1 MPCEGSGTG
10 GLPGDAWI
18 SLSLRLSWGPQV
30 GGEETAF
37 NLVLEVKGMFR
48 LRCDGVL
55 SSGH

>member
-37 NLVLEVKGMFR
+37 NLVLEVKEMFR
-48 LRCDGVL
+48 
-55 SSGH
+55 